1 MWDDAN
7 LEFKVALAM
16 NDGVVSLALWSDLK
30 EKYPLKGAKT
40 SKTTQVQE
48 DEEISTKSYFGRG
61 QHTIIRLHRNL

>member
-1 MWDDAN
+1 
-7 LEFKVALAM
+7 M
-16 NDGVVSLALWSDLK
+16 NNRVLSLAFWSDLK

-48 DEEISTKSYFGRG
+48 DEEISTKSYLKRG